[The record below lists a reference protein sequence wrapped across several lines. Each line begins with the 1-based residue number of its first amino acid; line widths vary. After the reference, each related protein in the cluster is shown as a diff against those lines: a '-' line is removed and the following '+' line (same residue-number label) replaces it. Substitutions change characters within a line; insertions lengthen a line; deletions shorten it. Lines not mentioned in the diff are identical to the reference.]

1 MSIELSIWE
10 LVVAANR
17 AWREG
22 RPKDVASLFH
32 RDVVMEAAD
41 GSVACRGRDAMVQ
54 SFVEYTGA
62 VDTLH
67 FRETDHAV
75 HVVGDTAVVS
85 YGFDVIYEV
94 EGKRHDEIGRERL
107 VFVLDGGRWSA
118 IWRMQTS
125 APRAR

>member
-10 LVVAANR
+10 AVLAGNR

-22 RPKDVASLFH
+22 RPEDVASLFH
-32 RDVVMEAAD
+32 RDVVMEAPD
-41 GSVACRGRDAMVQ
+41 GRTLGRGRDAMVQ
-54 SFVEYTGA
+54 SFVAYTRA

-85 YGFDVIYEV
+85 YGFEVIYEV
-94 EGKRHDEIGRERL
+94 EGKRHDELGRERL

-118 IWRMQTS
+118 VWRMQTS
-125 APRAR
+125 APRPA

>member
-10 LVVAANR
+10 RVVAANR

-22 RPKDVASLFH
+22 RPEEVASLFH
-32 RDVVMEAAD
+32 REVVMESAD
-41 GSVACRGRDAMVQ
+41 GLVACRGRDAMVR
-54 SFVEYTGA
+54 SFVEYARA

-67 FRETDHAV
+67 FRETDHTV

-85 YGFDVIYEV
+85 YGFEVIYEI
-94 EGKRHDEIGRERL
+94 EGRRHDEIGRERL
-107 VFVLDGGRWSA
+107 VLVLDGGRWSA

-125 APRAR
+125 APRGG